1 MFNQICINE
10 EMLPIHTHTHIYIY
24 IYVCVY
30 VCVYLYTYMMRSGLW
45 TLVILNKGQTTI
57 WEEIEIYSQEKV
69 YTIERL
75 LGDKN
80 IGLVNTE

>member
-1 MFNQICINE
+1 MQKTLDIAYI
-10 EMLPIHTHTHIYIY
+10 MKITPSWPRGSLPRFPQKTLQQFTAI
-24 IYVCVY
+24 
-30 VCVYLYTYMMRSGLW
+30 LLRSGEW

-57 WEEIEIYSQEKV
+57 WEEIETYAQEKL

-75 LGDKN
+75 LVDKN

>member
-1 MFNQICINE
+1 MNQVMCWYELNDIN
-10 EMLPIHTHTHIYIY
+10 IYI
-24 IYVCVY
+24 
-30 VCVYLYTYMMRSGLW
+30 LLRSGEW

-57 WEEIEIYSQEKV
+57 WEEIGIYSQEIV

-75 LGDKN
+75 LVDKN

>member
-1 MFNQICINE
+1 
-10 EMLPIHTHTHIYIY
+10 
-24 IYVCVY
+24 
-30 VCVYLYTYMMRSGLW
+30 MMRYKNSKVLRSGEW

-75 LGDKN
+75 LVDTN
-80 IGLVNTE
+80 IGLVNACNIK